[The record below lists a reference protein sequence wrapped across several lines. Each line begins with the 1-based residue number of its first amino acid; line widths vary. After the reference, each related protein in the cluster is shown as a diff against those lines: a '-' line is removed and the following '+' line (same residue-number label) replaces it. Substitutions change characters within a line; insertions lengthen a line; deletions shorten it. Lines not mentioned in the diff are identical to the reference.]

1 VRRRQ
6 FIITL
11 LGCAAAWPIV
21 AQAQQPKIPLI
32 GYLSSVPSDAEA
44 LAAFRQGLDEF
55 GLIEDQ
61 NVTVLYR
68 YADGQYE
75 RLPVVAVDLV
85 ARRVDVIVALRSSPA
100 AIAAKQAT
108 STIPIVFSIGADP
121 IGLGLVSSY
130 SRPGTNIT
138 GINIAPVSRTGKRFE
153 LLNDLVPKSVPI
165 AELLNPNNKIFST
178 SEMKVG
184 NEAARNLD
192 REIVFLNAS
201 TEAEITNA
209 FDEIAKKQVGGL
221 IVSFEGVFVNS
232 REQIVSL
239 ANRYQIPTV
248 YPTRQFTELGGLLS
262 YGPNLLAARRQVG
275 AYVSKILNG
284 TRPADLPVMT
294 PTTYDLTIN
303 LKTAKA
309 LGLTIP
315 ETLIVSADE
324 VIE

>member
-1 VRRRQ
+1 MSTLFVQSRWTGAKLHALVTQELLPYRADRETRVRIDGPDVMLEPKYGSDDCKSPCVNSQPTRQ
-6 FIITL
+6 NTDRCRQRMVTL
-11 LGCAAAWPIV
+11 KSHCPVRQTDGSGCAGPS
-21 AQAQQPKIPLI
+21 QAVRLSRRPRIAGSVPALWKKSSENNAGVRCVLI
-32 GYLSSVPSDAEA
+32 GA
-44 LAAFRQGLDEF
+44 RKGLP
-55 GLIEDQ
+55 
-61 NVTVLYR
+61 
-68 YADGQYE
+68 AK
-75 RLPVVAVDLV
+75 
-85 ARRVDVIVALRSSPA
+85 LRCPLH
-100 AIAAKQAT
+100 T
-108 STIPIVFSIGADP
+108 P
-121 IGLGLVSSY
+121 
-130 SRPGTNIT
+130 
-138 GINIAPVSRTGKRFE
+138 
-153 LLNDLVPKSVPI
+153 
-165 AELLNPNNKIFST
+165 ST
-178 SEMKVG
+178 SKMKVG

-232 REQIVSL
+232 PEQIVSL
-239 ANRYQIPTV
+239 ANRYKIPTV